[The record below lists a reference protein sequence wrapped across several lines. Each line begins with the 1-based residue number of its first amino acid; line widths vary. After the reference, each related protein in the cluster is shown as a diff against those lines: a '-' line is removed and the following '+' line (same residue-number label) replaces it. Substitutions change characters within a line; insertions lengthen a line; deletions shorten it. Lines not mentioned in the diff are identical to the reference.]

1 MHETCELS
9 CQPNGN
15 PYHSPNGSSVNE
27 TVTVQYAANPVDIR
41 SSPVPHP
48 TIRRG
53 ESCEWNIT
61 DAAIVAM
68 AHNCANLAS
77 LNIEYVV

>member
-9 CQPNGN
+9 CQLNGN

-27 TVTVQYAANPVDIR
+27 TVTVQYAADQWTPAAHLPPLR
-41 SSPVPHP
+41 
-48 TIRRG
+48 TIRRQ
-53 ESCEWNIT
+53 CWNIT
-61 DAAIVAM
+61 DAAIVAV

-77 LNIEYVV
+77 LNVTYVM